1 MQIKALVKVQDQILN
16 HMEQPLS
23 NQVLRAV
30 PLKVIKTLDQTNKEI
45 IVKEN
50 IPTLVHKITRVD
62 IKTTMLTKTRV
73 KPKVI
78 QTMTKTTITITAQVI

>member
-23 NQVLRAV
+23 NQVLRAM

-50 IPTLVHKITRVD
+50 IRTLVHKITRVD

>member
-1 MQIKALVKVQDQILN
+1 
-16 HMEQPLS
+16 MEQPLS

-62 IKTTMLTKTRV
+62 IKTTMQTKTRV